1 MSEFDMIR
9 EQHLNNYKNAVL
21 EIIKNNTNSLID
33 DDIMLLI
40 KEPPLD
46 SMDVIKS
53 KFLSVA
59 KNKKIVVKTDEMN
72 QVVELYRNSIKDELS
87 FFRKL
92 RIEELSKNISSFKGE
107 KNYEVIKITKKQLSD
122 INKKINVHLKKTLGD
137 FIERLLI
144 NRLDQIFISELD
156 EDKTKE
162 IYQELSKY
170 FKSNYKKQLIENI
183 NFKMLVKDTTLING
197 VKEQGERY
205 IFTKN
210 HSRINQIEETIK

>member
-46 SMDVIKS
+46 SMDIIKS

-72 QVVELYRNSIKDELS
+72 KIVEAYRESIKVELT
-87 FFRKL
+87 FFRQL
-92 RIEELSKNISSFKGE
+92 RIEELSKSISSFRGE
-107 KNYEVIKITKKQLSD
+107 KDYEVIKITKKQLSD
-122 INKKINVHLKKTLGD
+122 LNKKVNTRLKKTLGD
-137 FIERLLI
+137 FIEKLLI
-144 NRLDQIFISELD
+144 SKLDQIFISESHD
-156 EDKTKE
+156 DKTKE
-162 IYQELSKY
+162 VCRELSKY

-183 NFKMLVKDTTLING
+183 NFKILVKDTTLING

-210 HSRINQIEETIK
+210 HSRINQIKDSV

>member
-1 MSEFDMIR
+1 MGELDMIR
-9 EQHLNNYKNAVL
+9 EQHLNNYKNAVV
-21 EIIKNNTNSLID
+21 EIIKNNTNSLVD
-33 DDIMLLI
+33 DDIMSLI

-59 KNKKIVVKTDEMN
+59 KKENIVVKTDDMN
-72 QVVELYRNSIKDELS
+72 KIVDLYRNSIKEEFS
-87 FFRKL
+87 FFRKT
-92 RIEELSKNISSFKGE
+92 RIEELSKNISSFNGE
-107 KNYEVIKITKKQLSD
+107 KDYEVIKITKKQLSD
-122 INKKINVHLKKTLGD
+122 INRKINIHLKKVLGD
-137 FIERLLI
+137 CIDRLLV
-144 NRLDQIFISELD
+144 NKLDQIFISELD
-156 EDKTKE
+156 EDQTKN
-162 IYQELSKY
+162 IYRELSKY

-197 VKEQGERY
+197 IKEQGERY

>member
-1 MSEFDMIR
+1 MNELDMIR

-33 DDIMLLI
+33 DDIMSLI

-53 KFLSVA
+53 KILSVA

-72 QVVELYRNSIKDELS
+72 RVIELYRNSVMGQFS

-92 RIEELSKNISSFKGE
+92 RIDELSKNISSFSGE
-107 KNYEVIKITKKQLSD
+107 KDYEVIKITKKQFSD
-122 INKKINVHLKKTLGD
+122 LNKKFNTHLKKSLSD
-137 FIERLLI
+137 FIEKLLI
-144 NRLDQIFISELD
+144 CKLEQIFILELEQD
-156 EDKTKE
+156 QFRE
-162 IYQELSKY
+162 IHHELSKY

-205 IFTKN
+205 IFTKS
-210 HSRINQIEETIK
+210 HSRINQIENIV